1 MNRSERRQQVRQE
14 YEKASAQ
21 ASGGKK
27 SSKKLMIYSAII
39 IAVIGIAGLT
49 VYQASAAGKYD
60 SFAKCLA
67 EKGAVMYG
75 AMNWCKY
82 TQEQRAMFGK
92 SYKYL
97 NYKEYTEGEGI
108 KITPTWIINGERYE
122 KVQSFEKLAALT
134 GCSL

>member
-1 MNRSERRQQVRQE
+1 MNRSDRRQQLKQE
-14 YEKASAQ
+14 YEKAVQHA
-21 ASGGKK
+21 AGGKK
-27 SSKKLMIYSAII
+27 PSKKLFVYSAII
-39 IAVIGIAGLT
+39 VVIVAIAGLT

-60 SFAKCLA
+60 AFAKCLN

-75 AMNWCKY
+75 AMSWCHY

-92 SYKYL
+92 SFKYV

-108 KITPTWIINGERYE
+108 QITPTWIINGERYE
-122 KVQSFEKLAALT
+122 RVQSFEKLAALT